1 MSNAS
6 DVPLIAIRAFVAA
19 GRYGSFTRAAAALSV
34 TQGAVS
40 RHVATL
46 EALAD
51 TRLFERKGSTIA
63 LTPAGSHFYDT
74 VKDAMSTIELAARQ
88 LAQRRRAPDR
98 LRVRTSMPSFAMTVV
113 VPALGAFAQTCP
125 VQVDLITSLAPPQPQ
140 DEFDVLISRDLRLPG
155 TDSWELLRE
164 ELVCVGA
171 PALVAAQHK
180 RAPARWPMITA
191 RSRPD
196 LITHWAVAR
205 DIAPQRLQV
214 AGSYDHLFL
223 AMAAAIGG
231 AGLLV
236 VPRVLVDD
244 ALRDGTLALA
254 DPQPLASGARYIAYV
269 HPASQ
274 HAAVARDFCRWL
286 KGLLRERTRR
296 MPSPSAPVDVT
307 PGTGKKRTIVLKR

>member
-1 MSNAS
+1 MANPS
-6 DVPLIAIRAFVAA
+6 DIPLTAIRAFVAA

-34 TQGAVS
+34 TQSAVS

-63 LTPAGSHFYDT
+63 MTPAGLHFYDT

-113 VPALGAFAQTCP
+113 VPALGAFARSCP
-125 VQVDLITSLAPPQPQ
+125 VQIDLITSLAPPQPQ
-140 DEFDVLISRDLRLPG
+140 DEFDVLISRDLRLAG
-155 TDSWELLRE
+155 TESWELLRE
-164 ELVCVGA
+164 QLVCVGA
-171 PALVAAQHK
+171 PALVAAQQK
-180 RAPARWPMITA
+180 RPPARWPLITA

-196 LITHWAVAR
+196 LIAAWAVAQ
-205 DIAPQRLQV
+205 DLAPQRLQV

-223 AMAAAIGG
+223 ATAAAIGG
-231 AGLLV
+231 AGLLI

-244 ALRDGTLALA
+244 ALRDGTLVLA
-254 DPQPLASGARYIAYV
+254 DPLQFASGARYTAYV

-274 HAAVARDFCRWL
+274 HAAVAREFCRWL
-286 KGLLRERTRR
+286 KGMLHRR
-296 MPSPSAPVDVT
+296 GQ
-307 PGTGKKRTIVLKR
+307 GTAAV

>member
-1 MSNAS
+1 MKNPS
-6 DVPLIAIRAFVAA
+6 DIPLSAIRAFVAV
-19 GRYGSFTRAAAALSV
+19 GRYGTFTRAAAALSV

-63 LTPAGSHFYDT
+63 FTPAGSHFYDT
-74 VKDAMSTIELAARQ
+74 VKDAMSTIELASRQ
-88 LAQRRRAPDR
+88 LAQRSRAPDK

-113 VPALGAFAQTCP
+113 VPALGAFAQRCP
-125 VQVDLITSLAPPQPQ
+125 VHVDLITSLAPPQPQ

-155 TDSWELLRE
+155 TESWELWRE
-164 ELVCVGA
+164 QLVCVGS
-171 PALVAAQHK
+171 PALVAAQ
-180 RAPARWPMITA
+180 RARVPARWPLIAA

-196 LITHWAVAR
+196 LITTWAVAQ
-205 DIAPQRLQV
+205 DIAPQRLHV
-214 AGSYDHLFL
+214 AASYDHLFL

-231 AGLLV
+231 AGLLI
-236 VPRVLVDD
+236 VPKVLVAD

-254 DPQPLASGARYIAYV
+254 DPQQIGSGARYVAYV
-269 HPASQ
+269 HPASE

-286 KGLLRERTRR
+286 KGVLRERAR
-296 MPSPSAPVDVT
+296 
-307 PGTGKKRTIVLKR
+307 GG